1 MDRRSLYLI
10 CAYRPWNSPLKP
22 DITKPEDLALIDLW
36 KPEWVFFLD
45 WSWKVPSEVLRKYK
59 CVCFHESDLP
69 NFRGGSPIQHQI
81 RRGITKT
88 KLTAFLMDEG
98 LDTGDILLQE
108 DLSLEGHLRNIFA
121 RCVALY
127 PKMISQIVNG
137 KFTPRKQEGKG
148 SYFAR
153 RTPKD
158 SEFDIF
164 EFKDASLT
172 KIYNV
177 IRMLEDPYPNAF
189 MVLGDRTITFKSAE
203 MKNGKI
209 EALVEIS

>member
-1 MDRRSLYLI
+1 MDRRNIYLI
-10 CAYRPWNSPLKP
+10 CAYRPWNSAFNP

-36 KPEWVFFLD
+36 KPSWVFFLD
-45 WSWKVPSEVLRKYK
+45 WSWIIPKEIIKNYK

-69 NFRGGSPIQHQI
+69 NFRGGSPIQNQI
-81 RRGITKT
+81 SRGITKT

-108 DLSLEGHLRNIFA
+108 DLSLEGHISEIMA
-121 RCVALY
+121 RVAALT
-127 PKMISQIVNG
+127 PKMINRILTGDYTQ
-137 KFTPRKQEGKG
+137 RKQEGRG
-148 SYFAR
+148 SYYSR

-158 SEFDIF
+158 SELDVFV
-164 EFKDASLT
+164 FKDTPLE

-189 MVLGDRTITFKSAE
+189 MVLGDRKLTFKSAE
-203 MKNGKI
+203 MKDGKI
-209 EALVEIS
+209 LAQVEIT